1 MSKKTSLDP
10 SELYSRQTVMKEV
23 GEDGQNRLM
32 SSRVAVVG
40 IGGLGSASSMY
51 LALAGVGFLRLI
63 DQDTVEA
70 HNLHRQSLFSVDDL
84 RRPKAEAAADRIH
97 RIAPRVVVEPVAE
110 NLRDSNADE
119 LLQGVDV
126 IVDGLDNM
134 MTRYIVN
141 SASVRM
147 RKPYV
152 YGAAI
157 AMEGNVSVFKPPET
171 PCLRC
176 ITPGVE
182 DATLPTCETRGVL
195 GPVAGAIGAIQAVE
209 TIKLIVGMEGV
220 LKGRLLTCDFKNVD
234 FYTIQVARRPD
245 CEVCGSGTKRK
256 GETERLTWLCG
267 SDTVNVNPSKPMS
280 IDLGRA
286 ADTLSAEFKVLVRS
300 PMILVLQLGD
310 GTEVSIFQQG
320 RMLVKNV
327 KSEKRAV
334 EVYNG
339 LIDLISR

>member
-1 MSKKTSLDP
+1 MKTSLDP
-10 SELYSRQTVMKEV
+10 SELYSRQIVMKEI
-23 GEDGQNRLM
+23 GEHGQDRLM

-70 HNLHRQSLFSVDDL
+70 HNLHRQSLFSVNDL
-84 RRPKAEAAADRIH
+84 RRPKVEAAADRIQ
-97 RIAPRVVVEPVAE
+97 RIAPRVKVEPVAE
-110 NLRDSNADE
+110 NLRNSNVTE
-119 LLQGVDV
+119 LLRDVDV

-134 MTRYIVN
+134 MTRYVVN
-141 SASVRM
+141 SACVSL

-195 GPVAGAIGAIQAVE
+195 GPVPGAVGAIQAVE
-209 TIKLIVGMEGV
+209 TIKLLVGMDGI
-220 LKGRLLTCDFKNVD
+220 LKGKLLTCDFRNMD
-234 FYTIQVARRPD
+234 FYTIQVARRQD
-245 CEVCGSGTKRK
+245 CEVCGSGRK
-256 GETERLTWLCG
+256 KNTETERLTWLCG
-267 SDTVNVNPSKPMS
+267 TDTVNVNPSKPMS
-280 IDLGRA
+280 IDLTRA
-286 ADTLSAEFKVLVRS
+286 ADVLSGEFKVLVKS
-300 PMILVLQLGD
+300 PMVVVLQLSD
-310 GTEVSIFQQG
+310 GVEVSIFGQG

-327 KSEKRAV
+327 KSEDRAL
-334 EVYNG
+334 EVYEK
-339 LIDLISR
+339 LIALVS

>member
-1 MSKKTSLDP
+1 
-10 SELYSRQTVMKEV
+10 
-23 GEDGQNRLM
+23 
-32 SSRVAVVG
+32 
-40 IGGLGSASSMY
+40 
-51 LALAGVGFLRLI
+51 
-63 DQDTVEA
+63 
-70 HNLHRQSLFSVDDL
+70 
-84 RRPKAEAAADRIH
+84 
-97 RIAPRVVVEPVAE
+97 
-110 NLRDSNADE
+110 
-119 LLQGVDV
+119 LLQDVDV

-300 PMILVLQLGD
+300 PMVLVLQLGD